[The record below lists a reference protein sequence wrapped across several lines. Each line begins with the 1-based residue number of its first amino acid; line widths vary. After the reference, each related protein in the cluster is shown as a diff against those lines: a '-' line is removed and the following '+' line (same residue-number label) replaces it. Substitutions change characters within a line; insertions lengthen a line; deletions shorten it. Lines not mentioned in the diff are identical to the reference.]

1 MRKMIDHRPNTFY
14 GNKPDQESSEEIAQ
28 MQKIKTVRIETSLF
42 LLSAAFLTQIS
53 ASTQDPG
60 AALG

>member
-1 MRKMIDHRPNTFY
+1 MIYHRLNTFY

-53 ASTQDPG
+53 ASAQDPG